1 MSDLKFDQF
10 EIKFFL
16 IVSCLI
22 VVAALVV
29 AELFSSPSDEMRG
42 GGGATW
48 VDFYWVCAADLSKP
62 LPLYS
67 ILWSI
72 KDSILLTFVN
82 MVQLLNR

>member
-29 AELFSSPSDEMRG
+29 AELFSSPSDEMQ
-42 GGGATW
+42 GGATW
-48 VDFYWVCAADLSKP
+48 VDFYWVCAADL
-62 LPLYS
+62 
-67 ILWSI
+67 
-72 KDSILLTFVN
+72 
-82 MVQLLNR
+82 

>member
-1 MSDLKFDQF
+1 MSDLKFYQF
-10 EIKFFL
+10 KIKFFL

-29 AELFSSPSDEMRG
+29 AELFSSPSDEMQG

-48 VDFYWVCAADLSKP
+48 VNFYWVCAAD
-62 LPLYS
+62 S

>member
-1 MSDLKFDQF
+1 MSDLKFYQF
-10 EIKFFL
+10 KIKFFL

-22 VVAALVV
+22 VVALVV
-29 AELFSSPSDEMRG
+29 AELFSSPSDEMQE

-48 VDFYWVCAADLSKP
+48 VNFYWVCAADLWKP

>member
-10 EIKFFL
+10 KIKFFL

-29 AELFSSPSDEMRG
+29 TELFSSPSDETR

-48 VDFYWVCAADLSKP
+48 VNFYWVCAADL
-62 LPLYS
+62 
-67 ILWSI
+67 
-72 KDSILLTFVN
+72 
-82 MVQLLNR
+82 

>member
-29 AELFSSPSDEMRG
+29 AELFSSPSDEMQG
-42 GGGATW
+42 GGGGQLGSIFTGY
-48 VDFYWVCAADLSKP
+48 VP
-62 LPLYS
+62 LTSENPYHCTL
-67 ILWSI
+67 
-72 KDSILLTFVN
+72 FFG
-82 MVQLLNR
+82 QLKTPSCLHL

>member
-29 AELFSSPSDEMRG
+29 AELFSSPSDEMQG
-42 GGGATW
+42 GGGQLGSIFTGY
-48 VDFYWVCAADLSKP
+48 VP
-62 LPLYS
+62 LTSENPYHCTL
-67 ILWSI
+67 
-72 KDSILLTFVN
+72 FFG
-82 MVQLLNR
+82 QLKTPSCSHL

>member
-10 EIKFFL
+10 KIKFFL

-29 AELFSSPSDEMRG
+29 TELFSSPSDEIQG

-48 VDFYWVCAADLSKP
+48 VNFYWVCAADL
-62 LPLYS
+62 
-67 ILWSI
+67 
-72 KDSILLTFVN
+72 
-82 MVQLLNR
+82 